1 MRNRINCYMGIR
13 PQKYLSCFYYN
24 GELVEKK
31 HMDTETVTYYIRC
44 IGKKFN
50 ILLSANYKN
59 LKLKKLEKE
68 ILKSY
73 IVIIRTPA
81 GNKAE
86 LIRQLALICTD
97 NHCYAPIVF
106 LENTDILFFPKL
118 RFQDTYLLK
127 SILEEQLKNVSYQ
140 IFYGGQCFSLV

>member
-1 MRNRINCYMGIR
+1 MRNRINCYMGMR

-24 GELVEKK
+24 NVLIEKK
-31 HMDTETVTYYIRC
+31 HMDTEAVTYYIRC
-44 IGKKFN
+44 IGKKSN

-59 LKLKKLEKE
+59 LKLKKLEKV
-68 ILKSY
+68 ILDSY
-73 IVIIRTPA
+73 IVIIRTLS

-86 LIRQLALICTD
+86 LVRQLALICTD

-106 LENTDILFFPKL
+106 LENADILFFPRI

-127 SILEEQLKNVSYQ
+127 SILEEQLKKVSCQ
-140 IFYGGQCFSLV
+140 ILYGGQSLSLV